1 MEVRE
6 PRRKDRKLLEE
17 EAVGVLQRCDF
28 GVLAT
33 VDTEGGA
40 YGVPLSYM
48 WLNGA
53 VYFHAA
59 LKGHKV
65 ENIKLDNRV
74 SFTVVGERQPV
85 YDNGFSTYYESAIV
99 KGVVEE
105 VTDPDEKYAILYA
118 LAEKYLPDHLDKA
131 DMNITKQL
139 KATLV
144 CVVRPLSVT
153 GKSKRKAPQ
162 EK

>member
-6 PRRKDRKLLEE
+6 PRRKDRKLPEE
-17 EAVGVLQRCDF
+17 DAVGVLRRCDF

-33 VDTEGGA
+33 ADTEGGA
-40 YGVPLSYM
+40 YGVPLSYV

-65 ENIKLDNRV
+65 ENIKRDNRV
-74 SFTVVGERQPV
+74 TFTVVGERQPV

-99 KGVVEE
+99 KGIVDE
-105 VTDPDEKYAILYA
+105 VSDPDEKYAALYA

-131 DMNITKQL
+131 DAEIKSQF
-139 KATLV
+139 KATRV
-144 CVVRPLSVT
+144 CAVRPLSVT
-153 GKSKRKAPQ
+153 GKSKRRAPR